1 MLYRQNIVQGALL
14 ILASELMFATMGAAV
29 KGASANLPAEVLV
42 FMRNAVGWLVVLPNV
57 WRATT

>member
-1 MLYRQNIVQGALL
+1 MLYRQSIVQGALL

-29 KGASANLPAEVLV
+29 KGASATRPTEVLV
-42 FMRNAVGWLVVLPNV
+42 FTRNAAGWLVVLPIV